1 MMKKSDCGTS
11 HHSSG
16 CDMTGDDY
24 RISATYRIKR
34 SLRVFL
40 ISLCCLLPGGA
51 FAGSLIN
58 TGVISPDNVNLS
70 TRDFLRFYAS
80 DNSQEKDNTLM
91 YMLGVA
97 DATEGKNWCGY
108 GQVDSITINHTVLAW
123 LERYSVKKP
132 DVRAS
137 ILIEESLVKN
147 FPCQGTEPSVKTASR
162 PSPVLSLTP
171 DALNLSGN
179 DFFAFW
185 VSDNQVDKLRAGI
198 YLLGVEDATER
209 KVWCGYDLF
218 KTLTLN
224 ELVYVFLK
232 NKTHE
237 ELNSRA
243 AELIINKLMKYP
255 CDTDFFNKK
264 DRV

>member
-1 MMKKSDCGTS
+1 MMKKSVCDAS
-11 HHSSG
+11 HHSSAG
-16 CDMTGDDY
+16 DVTGDDY
-24 RISATYRIKR
+24 RISATCRIKR

-80 DNSQEKDNTLM
+80 DNLQEKDNTLM
-91 YMLGVA
+91 YVLGVA
-97 DATEGKNWCGY
+97 DATEGKTWCGY
-108 GQVDSITINHTVLAW
+108 GQVDSITINHTVLTW
-123 LERYSVKKP
+123 LDRYSVKKP

-137 ILIEESLVKN
+137 VMIEEALVKN
-147 FPCQGTEPSVKTASR
+147 FPCQGTEPPVKIASR
-162 PSPVLSLTP
+162 SSPVLSLTP

-179 DFFAFW
+179 DFFKFW
-185 VSDNQVDKLRAGI
+185 VSGNQLDKLRAGI
-198 YLLGVEDATER
+198 YLLGVEDATE
-209 KVWCGYDLF
+209 KKLWCGYDLL

-224 ELVYVFLK
+224 EVVYVFLK

-243 AELIINKLMKYP
+243 AELIMNKLMEYS
-255 CDTDFFNKK
+255 CDTDFF
-264 DRV
+264 